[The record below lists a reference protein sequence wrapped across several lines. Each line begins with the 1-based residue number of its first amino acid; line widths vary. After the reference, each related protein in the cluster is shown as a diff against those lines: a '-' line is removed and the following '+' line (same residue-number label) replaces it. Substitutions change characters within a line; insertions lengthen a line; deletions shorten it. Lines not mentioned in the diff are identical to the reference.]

1 VGVVT
6 AVPANVVL
14 APALLRLYPDAPS
27 RLVIAVGALIVA
39 LDARW
44 PGMGHMLA
52 DERPALRRHINVFVA
67 GARATLDT
75 PLAPGAQVHI
85 LTSVSGG

>member
-1 VGVVT
+1 
-6 AVPANVVL
+6 
-14 APALLRLYPDAPS
+14 
-27 RLVIAVGALIVA
+27 
-39 LDARW
+39 
-44 PGMGHMLA
+44 MLA